1 MCPWWSMIHGITE
14 SDEESDLSHCSRCI
28 VTLWRI
34 LDESWKS
41 VWSSSMWLK
50 WLSKSVMSDGPT
62 MTSMTSMTPCRSK
75 CKSGWPAKLPIP
87 FQSLGLGHVCVALFF
102 LFGTASE
109 VKNGPSECQ
118 ECQKSP
124 GTSESPR
131 ESPESQESLV
141 ALRLFSPI
149 RSTSPEALKAEVIA
163 AEAALALRAEVDGL
177 PVVYDSPG
185 VSISLRKVSPDV
197 LVTQGAILEAPDGG
211 GVTIPA
217 DPRVRGRHGGPVTV
231 SVTSY
236 HAGDALKTKEMQKIN
251 FGSTASRKEV
261 GPTSNTSNT
270 STGNGMNGTTYTSQI
285 GNASGVDR
293 VDFFMTKTSVSWRGT
308 VNVKVPGLSAQVPAK
323 DRPWT
328 PLGEDALYAEEKAEV
343 KAELERLASL
353 KNANEKLR
361 GYRKLARQWHP
372 DKHPEEREKAT
383 EVFEYLQELRLA
395 LGLSHSQHS
404 PQSSDSNSEIHSYS
418 ESWACNNFWPCP
430 SCSPKPANQNLL
442 KIISQERIQ
451 LDWTG
456 WVKEDWG
463 NFMGNRAITSYR
475 MAWHDATLKRCFAWQ
490 LHTWCDVARIKMSS
504 NMSTNIESFWT
515 ATPLEVKVAKVAKV
529 AALFRFS
536 FHEELQGD

>member
-1 MCPWWSMIHGITE
+1 
-14 SDEESDLSHCSRCI
+14 
-28 VTLWRI
+28 
-34 LDESWKS
+34 
-41 VWSSSMWLK
+41 MWLK

-236 HAGDALKTKEMQKIN
+236 HAGDGINKEMPKIK
-251 FGSTASRKEV
+251 FGSTASPEV
-261 GPTSNTSNT
+261 NTSNT
-270 STGNGMNGTTYTSQI
+270 STSINETGMNGMNGTTKTQI
-285 GNASGVDR
+285 GNASEGVDR

-343 KAELERLASL
+343 KAELERLASV

-404 PQSSDSNSEIHSYS
+404 PQSSDSNSEIHSDS
-418 ESWACNNFWPCP
+418 ES
-430 SCSPKPANQNLL
+430 
-442 KIISQERIQ
+442 
-451 LDWTG
+451 
-456 WVKEDWG
+456 
-463 NFMGNRAITSYR
+463 
-475 MAWHDATLKRCFAWQ
+475 
-490 LHTWCDVARIKMSS
+490 
-504 NMSTNIESFWT
+504 
-515 ATPLEVKVAKVAKV
+515 
-529 AALFRFS
+529 
-536 FHEELQGD
+536 